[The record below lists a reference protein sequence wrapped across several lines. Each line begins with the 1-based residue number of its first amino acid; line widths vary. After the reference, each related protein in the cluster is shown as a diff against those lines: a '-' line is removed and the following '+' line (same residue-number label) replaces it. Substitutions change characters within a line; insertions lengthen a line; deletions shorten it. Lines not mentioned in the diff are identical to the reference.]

1 MERIFIS
8 LVIGG
13 IIASIIIGLID
24 HANIIISPW
33 FKLLVTSASLLIGY
47 YVSRKILPIIKL

>member
-13 IIASIIIGLID
+13 LIASIIIGLID
-24 HANIIISPW
+24 IANIIISPW
-33 FKLLVTSASLLIGY
+33 FKLFVTSSSLLIGY